1 MWKSSEFTAGEWVEV
16 RSREEILSTLDGNGQ
31 LDGLPFMPEML
42 QFCGQR
48 LPVFRRAH
56 KTCDPPNGLQGRRMA
71 AAVHLDGLRC
81 DGSAHGGCQAGCL
94 MFWKDAWLKKA
105 DAPAADGQ
113 AAAPGAEQS
122 VPREAGIS
130 EAEKTVW
137 AGTRQPDQPA
147 DEPRFVCQST
157 QIAAA
162 TTPLAWHDVRQYV
175 EDWTSGNVRL
185 SQMFASA
192 MYSMCEAI
200 ATAGL
205 GIGSAI
211 RWMYD
216 TVQASRGAT
225 PYPSRTGRVPAGTK
239 TPSAQLGLQVGELVK
254 VRPYQ
259 EILETIDQKS
269 HNRGM
274 VWDGEMVPF
283 CGGTYR
289 VLQRVNRIIDEKT
302 GRMLQMKNECIQL
315 DGVTCQAC
323 YAKYRKFC
331 PRSIFPY
338 WREIWLQ
345 RADSYMPGTARSVSR
360 CD

>member
-71 AAVHLDGLRC
+71 AAVHLDGVRC

-105 DAPAADGQ
+105 DPADDVR
-113 AAAPGAEQS
+113 AAAPGAQPILPPEGTPETER
-122 VPREAGIS
+122 V
-130 EAEKTVW
+130 VW

-147 DEPRFVCQST
+147 EEPRFVCQST

-162 TTPLAWHDVRQYV
+162 TTPLASHDLRQYI
-175 EDWTSGNVRL
+175 EDWTSGNVSL
-185 SQMFASA
+185 TQMIASA
-192 MYSMCEAI
+192 MYSVCEAV
-200 ATAGL
+200 ANAGL
-205 GIGSAI
+205 GLGSAV
-211 RWMYD
+211 RWTYD
-216 TVQASRGAT
+216 TVQAWRGMT

-239 TPSAQLGLQVGELVK
+239 TPSAQLGLQVGELVQ

-259 EILETIDQKS
+259 EILETIDQKG

-274 VWDGEMVPF
+274 VFDGEMVPF

-302 GRMLQMKNECIQL
+302 GRMMHMKNECIQL

-338 WREIWLQ
+338 WREIWLR
-345 RADSYMPGTARSVSR
+345 RAGSDAAGTA
-360 CD
+360 

>member
-1 MWKSSEFTAGEWVEV
+1 MDRMWKSSEFTAGEWVEV

-105 DAPAADGQ
+105 DAPAADGR
-113 AAAPGAEQS
+113 AAAPGAQQS
-122 VPREAGIS
+122 VPREGS
-130 EAEKTVW
+130 EAEKVVW

-162 TTPLAWHDVRQYV
+162 TTPLAWHDLRQYI
-175 EDWTSGNVRL
+175 EDWTSGNVNL
-185 SQMFASA
+185 TQMIASA
-192 MYSMCEAI
+192 MYAVCEAV

-205 GIGSAI
+205 GIGSAV
-211 RWMYD
+211 RCTYD
-216 TVQASRGAT
+216 TVQTWRGAT

-239 TPSAQLGLQVGELVK
+239 TPSAQLGLQVGELVQ

-259 EILETIDQKS
+259 EILETIDQKG

-302 GRMLQMKNECIQL
+302 GRMMHMKNECIQL

-338 WREIWLQ
+338 WREIWLR
-345 RADSYMPGTARSVSR
+345 RADSDAAGTA
-360 CD
+360 

>member
-16 RSREEILSTLDGNGQ
+16 RSRDEILSTLDGNGQ

-48 LPVFRRAH
+48 LRVHRRAH

-71 AAVHLDGLRC
+71 GAVHLDGVRC
-81 DGSAHGGCQAGCL
+81 DGGAHGGCQAGCL

-105 DAPAADGQ
+105 
-113 AAAPGAEQS
+113 AAPVAGDCATQQGAQ
-122 VPREAGIS
+122 PGIAK
-130 EAEKTVW
+130 EAETSQAEKNVW

-147 DEPRFVCQST
+147 EEPRYVCQST

-162 TTPLAWHDVRQYV
+162 TTPLAWYDVRQYI
-175 EDWTSGNVRL
+175 EDWASGNVPL
-185 SQMFASA
+185 SQMLASA
-192 MYSMCEAI
+192 IYTASEAV

-205 GIGSAI
+205 GVGSAV
-211 RWMYD
+211 RWTYD
-216 TVQASRGAT
+216 TIQAWRGAT
-225 PYPSRTGRVPAGTK
+225 PYPSRTGRVPGGTK
-239 TPSAQLGLQVGELVK
+239 TPSAQLGLQVGELVQ
-254 VRPYQ
+254 VRSYE
-259 EILETIDQKS
+259 EILETIDQKG

-302 GRMLQMKNECIQL
+302 GRMLNMKNECIQL

-331 PRSIFPY
+331 PRGIFPY

-345 RADSYMPGTARSVSR
+345 RADSDAPGTA
-360 CD
+360 

>member
-1 MWKSSEFTAGEWVEV
+1 MWKSSEFAAGEWVEV
-16 RSREEILSTLDGNGQ
+16 RSKEEILSTLDGSGQ

-48 LPVFRRAH
+48 LQVYRRAH

-71 AAVHLDGLRC
+71 AAVHLDGVRC
-81 DGSAHGGCQAGCL
+81 DGNAHGGCQAGCL

-105 DAPAADGQ
+105 DAARTEP
-113 AAAPGAEQS
+113 
-122 VPREAGIS
+122 S
-130 EAEKTVW
+130 EGETSQAEKNVW
-137 AGTRQPDQPA
+137 AGTRQPDQPGE
-147 DEPRFVCQST
+147 EPRFVCQST

-162 TTPLAWHDVRQYV
+162 TTPLAWHDVGQYI

-185 SQMFASA
+185 SQMVAA
-192 MYSMCEAI
+192 AVYSMCESVAN
-200 ATAGL
+200 AGL

-211 RWMYD
+211 RWTYD
-216 TVQASRGAT
+216 TVQAWRGAT
-225 PYPSRTGRVPAGTK
+225 PYPSRTGRVPTGTK

-254 VRPYQ
+254 VRTYQ

-283 CGGTYR
+283 CGGTYQ

-302 GRMLQMKNECIQL
+302 GRMLNMKNECIQL

-345 RADSYMPGTARSVSR
+345 RADSDAAGTA
-360 CD
+360 

>member
-1 MWKSSEFTAGEWVEV
+1 MWKSSQFTAGEWIEV

-48 LPVFRRAH
+48 LRVYRRAH
-56 KTCDPPNGLQGRRMA
+56 KTCDPPNGLEGRRMA
-71 AAVHLDGLRC
+71 AAVHLDGVRC
-81 DGSAHGGCQAGCL
+81 DGGGHGGCQAGCL
-94 MFWKDAWLKKA
+94 MFWKNAWLKKA
-105 DAPAADGQ
+105 GAPPDGDR
-113 AAAPGAEQS
+113 AIAPRAEASETSGAIAQAEQ
-122 VPREAGIS
+122 VI
-130 EAEKTVW
+130 W
-137 AGTRQPDQPA
+137 MGTRRPEQPG

-185 SQMFASA
+185 SEMFASA
-192 MYSMCEAI
+192 VYSVCEAV

-211 RWMYD
+211 RWTYD
-216 TVQASRGAT
+216 TVQVWRGAT
-225 PYPSRTGRVPAGTK
+225 PYPSRTGRVPSGTK
-239 TPSAQLGLQVGELVK
+239 TPSAQLGLQVGELVT

-259 EILETIDQKS
+259 EILETIDQKG

-338 WREIWLQ
+338 WREIWLR
-345 RADSYMPGTARSVSR
+345 RADSDAPGTA
-360 CD
+360 

>member
-1 MWKSSEFTAGEWVEV
+1 MDHMWKSSQFTAGEWIEV

-48 LPVFRRAH
+48 LRVYRRAH
-56 KTCDPPNGLQGRRMA
+56 KTCDPPNGLEGRRMA
-71 AAVHLDGLRC
+71 AAVHLDGVRC
-81 DGSAHGGCQAGCL
+81 DGGAHGGCQAGCL

-105 DAPAADGQ
+105 
-113 AAAPGAEQS
+113 AAPPAGDRAIA
-122 VPREAGIS
+122 PREAS
-130 EAEKTVW
+130 EGAITQAEKVIW
-137 AGTRQPDQPA
+137 LGTRRPEQPGE
-147 DEPRFVCQST
+147 EPRFVCQST

-162 TTPLAWHDVRQYV
+162 TTALAWHDMRQYI

-185 SQMFASA
+185 SHMFASA
-192 MYSMCEAI
+192 IYSVCEAV

-211 RWMYD
+211 RWTYD
-216 TVQASRGAT
+216 TVQAWRGAT
-225 PYPSRTGRVPAGTK
+225 PYPSRTGRVPSGTK
-239 TPSAQLGLQVGELVK
+239 TPSAQLGLQVGELVT

-259 EILETIDQKS
+259 EILETIDQKG

-302 GRMLQMKNECIQL
+302 GRMLNLKNECIQL

-338 WREIWLQ
+338 WREIWLR
-345 RADSYMPGTARSVSR
+345 RADSDAPGTA
-360 CD
+360 

>member
-1 MWKSSEFTAGEWVEV
+1 MDRMWKSSQFTAGEWVEV

-48 LPVFRRAH
+48 LRVHRRAH

-71 AAVHLDGLRC
+71 GAVHLDGVRC
-81 DGSAHGGCQAGCL
+81 DGGAHGGCQAGCL
-94 MFWKDAWLKKA
+94 MFWKDAWLKTA
-105 DAPAADGQ
+105 EGPRVVDDAAERN
-113 AAAPGAEQS
+113 AP
-122 VPREAGIS
+122 PRITS
-130 EAEKTVW
+130 EAETSQAEKLVW
-137 AGTRQPDQPA
+137 AGTQLPGEPA
-147 DEPRFVCQST
+147 EEPRYVCQST
-157 QIAAA
+157 QVAVA
-162 TTPLAWHDVRQYV
+162 TTALAWYDVRQYI
-175 EDWTSGNVRL
+175 EDWTSGNVPL
-185 SQMFASA
+185 SQMLASVI
-192 MYSMCEAI
+192 YTVSEAV

-205 GIGSAI
+205 GVGSAV
-211 RWMYD
+211 RWAYD
-216 TVQASRGAT
+216 TVQAWRGAT

-254 VRPYQ
+254 VRSYE
-259 EILETIDQKS
+259 EILETIDQKA

-302 GRMLQMKNECIQL
+302 GRMLNMKNECIQL

-331 PRSIFPY
+331 PRGIFPY

-345 RADSYMPGTARSVSR
+345 RADSDAPGTA
-360 CD
+360 

>member
-1 MWKSSEFTAGEWVEV
+1 M
-16 RSREEILSTLDGNGQ
+16 
-31 LDGLPFMPEML
+31 
-42 QFCGQR
+42 
-48 LPVFRRAH
+48 
-56 KTCDPPNGLQGRRMA
+56 
-71 AAVHLDGLRC
+71 
-81 DGSAHGGCQAGCL
+81 
-94 MFWKDAWLKKA
+94 
-105 DAPAADGQ
+105 
-113 AAAPGAEQS
+113 
-122 VPREAGIS
+122 
-130 EAEKTVW
+130 
-137 AGTRQPDQPA
+137 GTRRPEQPGE
-147 DEPRFVCQST
+147 EPIFVCQST

-162 TTPLAWHDVRQYV
+162 TTPLAWHDVRQYI

-192 MYSMCEAI
+192 VYSVCEAV

-211 RWMYD
+211 RWTYD
-216 TVQASRGAT
+216 TVQAWRGAT
-225 PYPSRTGRVPAGTK
+225 PYPSRTGRVPSGTK
-239 TPSAQLGLQVGELVK
+239 TPSAQLGLQVGELVT

-259 EILETIDQKS
+259 EILETIDQKG

-338 WREIWLQ
+338 WREIWLR
-345 RADSYMPGTARSVSR
+345 RADSDAPGTA
-360 CD
+360 